1 MRTLALGRGGGI
13 SSEAIPPAVTVVT
26 RMRRTL
32 SLFLQSVS
40 ALVDKFKKNDQVF
53 DINAEIED
61 SDGEEVPDGPLE
73 DDFDANDEPD
83 HTASG
88 DHAEF
93 RSWRDPCRSQSC
105 Q

>member
-1 MRTLALGRGGGI
+1 MTKVVLG
-13 SSEAIPPAVTVVT
+13 IPAA
-26 RMRRTL
+26 L
-32 SLFLQSVS
+32 SLLPQSVS

-53 DINAEIED
+53 DINAEVED
-61 SDGEEVPDGPLE
+61 SDGGDFPDGPME

-88 DHAEF
+88 EHTEL
-93 RSWRDPCRSQSC
+93 RSWREPTHGQSC